1 MGYKRVFIYTA
12 CFVAKDF
19 QGNGL
24 GSTGEGIFVPIGV
37 DQTLPRNPMS
47 GLGHSLR
54 KRKSPSSS
62 DGSQR
67 KKREEIPVEERG
79 VFKFLNGINRLH
91 SKSNVQKLSNKNKAT
106 VQEEKAL
113 LEKHH
118 QAESQLR
125 EKLAKLKQALARN
138 QSRDRVIARRIE
150 EKLSATEQRMKVVL
164 GQKRCLE
171 MRVQRKEQRKKA
183 HIF

>member
-67 KKREEIPVEERG
+67 KKREETPVEERG